1 MNLRYAAFIAA
12 LAALMVIEPSAVVAD
27 TTLHPGDKIDVTV
40 FNHPELSGSRT
51 IDASGNVSLPV
62 AGSVVALNL
71 GSDALADVIR
81 NRLALYVRDV
91 AVQVK
96 LDTQTTSIFVS
107 GGPNGVIPYMPGM
120 TLASAVAF
128 LNRVAAVPI
137 PDTPNGQQAA
147 VHDVT
152 NGLDLVNGPIDFH
165 HVSILRNGAK
175 LEPVDV
181 VRLRETGQTG
191 PALQPN
197 DTIQLVDKPVA
208 VRVTGDV
215 ERPGIAYLET
225 EETLSQALTQVGGVA
240 ASSRVAQLKLVRNGE
255 TQYISLGSPAFSQA
269 AQNGDQLFVPRA
281 THVDVLG
288 NVEKPGDTMLRG
300 SNTLVSAI
308 YYAGGPAKFANLRA
322 VQVIRN
328 GQKKQY
334 DLGKVQKGAGGDNP
348 ELADGDVVF
357 VPQGSTFQWSDVW
370 GALGTLGLFGVH
382 L

>member
-1 MNLRYAAFIAA
+1 M
-12 LAALMVIEPSAVVAD
+12 
-27 TTLHPGDKIDVTV
+27 
-40 FNHPELSGSRT
+40 
-51 IDASGNVSLPV
+51 
-62 AGSVVALNL
+62 
-71 GSDALADVIR
+71 
-81 NRLALYVRDV
+81 
-91 AVQVK
+91 
-96 LDTQTTSIFVS
+96 
-107 GGPNGVIPYMPGM
+107 
-120 TLASAVAF
+120 
-128 LNRVAAVPI
+128 
-137 PDTPNGQQAA
+137 
-147 VHDVT
+147 
-152 NGLDLVNGPIDFH
+152 
-165 HVSILRNGAK
+165 
-175 LEPVDV
+175 
-181 VRLRETGQTG
+181 VRLRETGHTG

-328 GQKKQY
+328 GQKRQY

-370 GALGTLGLFGVH
+370 GALGAIGLFGVH